1 VDGAK
6 RCAGVRQLSR
16 NAGVL
21 FTRRV
26 QYFSSNKRGKTM
38 RTKTRIGCALVS
50 IFACYPAL
58 HASATDVIAT
68 KDAPAAIGPYSQ
80 AIRAGNM
87 VFLAGQIAIDPKT
100 GQLNQGSIEDQ
111 TRQALDNL
119 KAVLAASNMSME
131 NIVSTTVYVRDLND
145 FARLNAVYG
154 TYFKDKPPA
163 RATVQVQRLPKDA
176 AVEISAIAVR

>member
-1 VDGAK
+1 
-6 RCAGVRQLSR
+6 
-16 NAGVL
+16 
-21 FTRRV
+21 
-26 QYFSSNKRGKTM
+26 M
-38 RTKTRIGCALVS
+38 RTKTRIGCAIVS

-58 HASATDVIAT
+58 HVSATDVIAT
-68 KDAPAAIGPYSQ
+68 KGAPAAIGPYSQ

-119 KAVLAASNMSME
+119 KAILAASNMSME
-131 NIVSTTVYVRDLND
+131 NIVSTTVYVKDLNE

-154 TYFKDKPPA
+154 TYFKYKA
-163 RATVQVQRLPKDA
+163 SATAPQGRLGRDFSYRRTLTSEEYSSFSEVFTHPDYLR
-176 AVEISAIAVR
+176 E

>member
-1 VDGAK
+1 M
-6 RCAGVRQLSR
+6 
-16 NAGVL
+16 
-21 FTRRV
+21 
-26 QYFSSNKRGKTM
+26 KTNI
-38 RTKTRIGCALVS
+38 RFGCALVLAL
-50 IFACYPAL
+50 ACYPL
-58 HASATDVIAT
+58 LPASAADVIAT
-68 KDAPAAIGPYSQ
+68 KDAPAAVGPYSQ

-87 VFLAGQIAIDPKT
+87 VFLAGQIPIDPKT

-131 NIVSTTVYVRDLND
+131 NVVSTTVYVKDLND
-145 FARLNAVYG
+145 FARLNTVYG

-176 AVEISAIAVR
+176 AVEISAIAVH